1 MDDRDKERSLINIV
15 EAQKNLQ
22 KPLINLHRLN

>member
-1 MDDRDKERSLINIV
+1 MDDRDKERSLINMI

-22 KPLINLHRLN
+22 KPMISLHRLN